1 MRAGTTGTG
10 APAWPQCG
18 HLDAGE
24 RCRGRRV
31 GSSTACLAHL
41 DSAERAAHLASLPP
55 GADLDHR
62 GTPFTQSLLDELLAP
77 LRDPGSGRARVG
89 EASFDEVRFT
99 GDAEFE
105 GIDFGGFC
113 SFASAVFD
121 GGVYV
126 REVRTGGD
134 FGLGGARVA
143 DDVWLDDTDVRGDV
157 WFYGARIGGALR
169 FGVREVGRGAM
180 FKGMTCGDAYFSGV
194 RVGGVASFEGA
205 VIDGEAAFDGA
216 VFEEGADFEKI
227 RITGRAC
234 FDGARFHRSRACFN
248 GADIGGDMPFAEAHF
263 AAEAT
268 FDGAAIG
275 GDLSFSGARL
285 EAGVGFRRAVFRRT
299 ARIGPL
305 VCPGTVDFSDAV
317 FEAAVTLE
325 AAAREVRCRRTRWA
339 STAALRLRYA
349 GVDLSDAVVEF
360 PVTVVGRPRPFVS
373 PEGKAIAEPE
383 LGDPHVRVTSV
394 RGVDAAYLV
403 LADVDLTG
411 CLFVEAVHLDQLRLE
426 GRCVLLSPP
435 VGLRWIRRR
444 TLAEEHHWRAPRYG
458 DGWTPKPP
466 GVEAH
471 EPAVLA
477 PVYRQLRKALEDG
490 RNEPGAA
497 DFYYGEMEMRRHDA
511 TASLGERTLLR
522 LYWALSGYGLR
533 ATRALAWLVLT
544 MTATVL
550 AMMLWG
556 LPQADPDPVSSGTT
570 DGRRVT
576 LTTKKPAPVN
586 PKGPHTR
593 RLTSARFEKSV
604 RVVVNSVVF
613 RASGQDLTTTG
624 TYVEMTARL
633 VEPGLLGLA
642 LLAVRSRVKR

>member
-1 MRAGTTGTG
+1 MTETDD
-10 APAWPQCG
+10 PAWPQCG
-18 HLDAGE
+18 HLDMGE

-31 GSSTACLAHL
+31 GSYTVCLAHL
-41 DSAERAAHLASLPP
+41 DSAERAAHLASLTP

-77 LRDPGSGRARVG
+77 LRDPWSRRARVG

-113 SFASAVFD
+113 SFASAVFG

-126 REVRTGGD
+126 REVHAGGD
-134 FGLGGARVA
+134 FRLGAAQVA
-143 DDVWLDDTDVRGDV
+143 GDVWLDDTEVGGDA
-157 WFYGARIGGALR
+157 WFYEARIKGTLR
-169 FGVREVGRGAM
+169 FCVREVGRGAM

-194 RVGGVASFEGA
+194 RVCGVASFNGA

-216 VFEEGADFEKI
+216 VFEDGADFEKI

-234 FDGARFHRSRACFN
+234 FDGTHFHRGRACFN

-285 EAGVGFRRAVFRRT
+285 EAGVGFRRGVFRRT

-325 AAAREVRCRRTRWA
+325 AAAREVRCQRTRWA

-373 PEGKAIAEPE
+373 PEGEVIAEPG
-383 LGDPHVRVTSV
+383 LTDDRVRVTSV
-394 RGVDAAYLV
+394 KGVDAAYLV

-426 GRCVLLSPP
+426 GRCILSPPP

-444 TLAEEHHWRAPRYG
+444 TLAEEHHWRAARYG
-458 DGWTPKPP
+458 DGWTPAPP
-466 GVEAH
+466 GVETH

-511 TASLGERTLLR
+511 TASRGERTLLR

-533 ATRALAWLVLT
+533 AVRALAWLVLA

-556 LPQADPDPVSSGTT
+556 LPQADPDPVSAGTT
-570 DGRRVT
+570 DGRRVV
-576 LTTKKPAPVN
+576 LTTRKPAPVN
-586 PKGPHTR
+586 PEGPYTR
-593 RLTSARFEKSV
+593 RLSTARFEKSV
-604 RVVVNSVVF
+604 RVVVNSVIF

-633 VEPGLLGLA
+633 VEPALLGLA
-642 LLAVRSRVKR
+642 ILAVRNRVKR

>member
-1 MRAGTTGTG
+1 MG
-10 APAWPQCG
+10 
-18 HLDAGE
+18 
-24 RCRGRRV
+24 
-31 GSSTACLAHL
+31 
-41 DSAERAAHLASLPP
+41 
-55 GADLDHR
+55 
-62 GTPFTQSLLDELLAP
+62 
-77 LRDPGSGRARVG
+77 
-89 EASFDEVRFT
+89 
-99 GDAEFE
+99 GDA
-105 GIDFGGFC
+105 
-113 SFASAVFD
+113 
-121 GGVYV
+121 
-126 REVRTGGD
+126 
-134 FGLGGARVA
+134 
-143 DDVWLDDTDVRGDV
+143 
-157 WFYGARIGGALR
+157 WFYETRIKGTLR
-169 FGVREVGRGAM
+169 FCVREVGRGAM

-216 VFEEGADFEKI
+216 VFEGGADFGKI

-234 FDGARFHRSRACFN
+234 FDGTHFHRSRACFN

-263 AAEAT
+263 AAQAT
-268 FDGAAIG
+268 FDGATIG
-275 GDLSFSGARL
+275 GDLSFSRARL

-299 ARIGPL
+299 AGIGPL

-325 AAAREVRCRRTRWA
+325 AAARKARCRRTRWA

-349 GVDLSDAVVEF
+349 RVDLSDAVVEF

-373 PEGKAIAEPE
+373 PEGEVIAEPV
-383 LGDPHVRVTSV
+383 LTDGRVRVTSV
-394 RGVDAAYLV
+394 KGVDAAYLV

-426 GRCVLLSPP
+426 GRCVLSPP
-435 VGLRWIRRR
+435 PAGLRWIRRQ
-444 TLAEEHHWRAPRYG
+444 TLAEEHHWRATRYG
-458 DGWTPKPP
+458 DGWTPAPP
-466 GVEAH
+466 GVETH

-477 PVYRQLRKALEDG
+477 PVYRQFRKALEDG

-497 DFYYGEMEMRRHDA
+497 DFYYGEMEMRRHDS
-511 TASLGERTLLR
+511 TASRGERTLLR

-533 ATRALAWLVLT
+533 AGRALAWLVLA

-556 LPQADPDPVSSGTT
+556 LPQGDSDLVSAGTT

-576 LTTKKPAPVN
+576 LTTRKPAPVN
-586 PKGPHTR
+586 PEGPYTR
-593 RLTSARFEKSV
+593 RLSSVRFEKSM
-604 RVVVNSVVF
+604 RVVANSVIF

-633 VEPGLLGLA
+633 VEPALLGLA
-642 LLAVRSRVKR
+642 VLAVRSRVKR

>member
-1 MRAGTTGTG
+1 MTVTD

-18 HLDAGE
+18 HLGTGE

-31 GSSTACLAHL
+31 GSYTACLAHL
-41 DSAERAAHLASLPP
+41 DSAERAVHLASLAP

-89 EASFDEVRFT
+89 EASFDGVRFT
-99 GDAEFE
+99 GDAELE
-105 GIDFGGFC
+105 GIDFDGFC
-113 SFASAVFD
+113 SFASAVFG

-126 REVRTGGD
+126 REVHAGGD
-134 FGLGGARVA
+134 FRLGAARVA
-143 DDVWLDDTDVRGDV
+143 GDVWLDDTEVGGDA
-157 WFYGARIGGALR
+157 WFYEARIEGTLR
-169 FGVREVGRGAM
+169 FCVHEVGHNAM

-194 RVGGVASFEGA
+194 RVRGVASFDGA
-205 VIDGEAAFDGA
+205 VIDGEASFDGA
-216 VFEEGADFEKI
+216 FFQEGADFAEI
-227 RITGRAC
+227 RIAGRAC
-234 FDGARFHRSRACFN
+234 FDGARFRRGRACFD

-263 AAEAT
+263 ETEAT
-268 FDGAAIG
+268 FDGASIG

-285 EAGVGFRRAVFRRT
+285 EADVGFRRAVFRRT

-325 AAAREVRCRRTRWA
+325 AAAGEVRCRRTRWA
-339 STAALRLRYA
+339 STAALRLRNA
-349 GVDLSDAVVEF
+349 EVDLSDAVLEF
-360 PVTVVGRPRPFVS
+360 PVTVAGRPRPFFS
-373 PEGKAIAEPE
+373 PEGEKIAEPW
-383 LGDPHVRVTSV
+383 LTCAPVRVTSV
-394 RGVDAAYLV
+394 QGVDAAYLV

-426 GRCVLLSPP
+426 GRCLLSSPP
-435 VGLRWIRRR
+435 VGLRWMSRR
-444 TLAEEHHWRAPRYG
+444 TLAEEHHWRATTYG
-458 DGWTPKPP
+458 GGWTPAPP
-466 GVEAH
+466 HVETH
-471 EPAVLA
+471 GPAVLA

-497 DFYYGEMEMRRHDA
+497 DFYYGEMEMRRHDT
-511 TASLGERTLLR
+511 TASRGERTLLR

-533 ATRALAWLVLT
+533 AARALAWLVLA

-556 LPQADPDPVSSGTT
+556 LPQADPDPVSSGTV
-570 DGRRVT
+570 DGRRLT
-576 LTTKKPAPVN
+576 LTTRKPAPLN
-586 PKGPHTR
+586 PEGPYTS
-593 RLTSARFEKSV
+593 RLSTARFEKSA
-604 RVVVNSVVF
+604 RVVINSVVF

-624 TYVEMTARL
+624 TYVEMAARL
-633 VEPGLLGLA
+633 VEPALLGLA
-642 LLAVRSRVKR
+642 ILAVRNRVKR

>member
-1 MRAGTTGTG
+1 MTGTA

-18 HLDAGE
+18 HLDTGE

-31 GSSTACLAHL
+31 GSYTVCLAHL
-41 DSAERAAHLASLPP
+41 DGAERTAHLASLSP

-89 EASFDEVRFT
+89 KASFDEVRFT
-99 GDAEFE
+99 GDAELE
-105 GIDFGGFC
+105 GVDFGGFC
-113 SFASAVFD
+113 SFASAVFG

-126 REVRTGGD
+126 REVHVGGD
-134 FGLGGARVA
+134 LRLGAARVA
-143 DDVWLDDTDVRGDV
+143 EDVWLDDTDVVGDV
-157 WFYGARIGGALR
+157 WFYEARIRGTLR
-169 FGVREVGRGAM
+169 FCVREVGHSAI

-194 RVGGVASFEGA
+194 RVCGVASFEGA

-216 VFEEGADFEKI
+216 VFEDGADFEKV
-227 RITGRAC
+227 RIAGRAC
-234 FDGARFHRSRACFN
+234 FDGTHFHRSRACFN

-263 AAEAT
+263 EAEAT

-275 GDLSFSGARL
+275 DDLSFSGARL
-285 EAGVGFRRAVFRRT
+285 EAGVGFRRVVFRRT

-317 FEAAVTLE
+317 FGAAVTLE
-325 AAAREVRCRRTRWA
+325 VAAPEVRCRRTRWA

-360 PVTVVGRPRPFVS
+360 PVTVVGRPRPFVT
-373 PEGKAIAEPE
+373 PEGEVIAEPG
-383 LGDPHVRVTSV
+383 LADDRVRVTSV
-394 RGVDAAYLV
+394 KGVDAAYLV
-403 LADVDLTG
+403 LADVDLTD

-426 GRCVLLSPP
+426 GRCVLSPP
-435 VGLRWIRRR
+435 PPGPRWIRRR
-444 TLAEEHHWRAPRYG
+444 TLAEEQHWRATRYG
-458 DGWTPKPP
+458 HGWTPAPP
-466 GVEAH
+466 GVETH

-511 TASLGERTLLR
+511 TTSHGERTLLR

-533 ATRALAWLVLT
+533 ATRALAWLVLA

-556 LPQADPDPVSSGTT
+556 LPQADPDPVSAGTT
-570 DGRRVT
+570 DGHRVT
-576 LTTKKPAPVN
+576 LTTRKPTPAN
-586 PKGPHTR
+586 PEGPYTR
-593 RLTSARFEKSV
+593 RLSTARFEKSV
-604 RVVVNSVVF
+604 RVVVNSVIF

-624 TYVEMTARL
+624 TYVEMGARL
-633 VEPGLLGLA
+633 VEPALLGLA
-642 LLAVRSRVKR
+642 VLAVRSRVKR

>member
-1 MRAGTTGTG
+1 V
-10 APAWPQCG
+10 
-18 HLDAGE
+18 DAY
-24 RCRGRRV
+24 
-31 GSSTACLAHL
+31 TACLAHL
-41 DSAERAAHLASLPP
+41 DSAERAAHLASLSP

-62 GTPFTQSLLDELLAP
+62 GTPFTQILLDELLAP

-113 SFASAVFD
+113 SFVSAVFG

-134 FGLGGARVA
+134 LSLAAAQVA
-143 DDVWLDDTDVRGDV
+143 GDVWLDDTDVGDDA
-157 WFYGARIGGALR
+157 WFYGTRIRGTLR
-169 FGVREVGRGAM
+169 FCVREVGGSAM
-180 FKGMTCGDAYFSGV
+180 FKGMTCGNAYFSGV
-194 RVGGVASFEGA
+194 RVRGVASFNGA
-205 VIDGEAAFDGA
+205 VVEGEADFDGA
-216 VFEEGADFEKI
+216 FFEEGADFEKV
-227 RITGRAC
+227 RIAGRAC
-234 FDGARFHRSRACFN
+234 FDGTHFHRGRACFN

-268 FDGAAIG
+268 FDGAVIG
-275 GDLSFSGARL
+275 GDLSFCGARL
-285 EAGVGFRRAVFRRT
+285 EAGVDFRRAVFRRT

-305 VCPGTVDFSDAV
+305 ICAGTVDFSHAV

-325 AAAREVRCRRTRWA
+325 AAAREIRCRQTRWV

-349 GVDLSDAVVEF
+349 EVDLSDAVVEF
-360 PVTVVGRPRPFVS
+360 PVTVAGRPRPFVS
-373 PEGKAIAEPE
+373 PEGEVIAEPGLAE
-383 LGDPHVRVTSV
+383 ERVRVTSV
-394 RGVDAAYLV
+394 KGVDAAHLV

-411 CLFVEAVHLDQLRLE
+411 CLFVGTVHLDQLRLE
-426 GRCVLLSPP
+426 GRCVLSPP
-435 VGLRWIRRR
+435 PAGPRWTRRR
-444 TLAEEHHWRAPRYG
+444 TLAEEHHWRATRYG
-458 DGWTPKPP
+458 DGWTPAPP
-466 GVEAH
+466 SVETH
-471 EPAVLA
+471 EPATLA

-497 DFYYGEMEMRRHDA
+497 DFYYGEMEMRRHDT
-511 TASLGERTLLR
+511 TASRGERTLLR

-533 ATRALAWLVLT
+533 AVRALAWLVLA

-556 LPQADPDPVSSGTT
+556 LPRTDPDPVSAGTT
-570 DGRRVT
+570 DGRRIT
-576 LTTKKPAPVN
+576 LTTKKPTPVN
-586 PKGPHTR
+586 PEGPYTE
-593 RLTSARFEKSV
+593 RLSAERFEKSL
-604 RVVVNSVVF
+604 RVVANSVIF

-633 VEPGLLGLA
+633 VEPALLGLA
-642 LLAVRSRVKR
+642 VLAVRSRVKR

>member
-1 MRAGTTGTG
+1 MTGIE

-18 HLDAGE
+18 RLGSGE
-24 RCRGRRV
+24 RCQGRSV
-31 GSSTACLAHL
+31 GSYTACLAHL
-41 DSAERAAHLASLPP
+41 DSAERAAHLASLIP

-62 GTPFTQSLLDELLAP
+62 GTPFTQSLFDELLAP
-77 LRDPGSGRARVG
+77 LRDPVSGRARVG
-89 EASFDEVRFT
+89 EALFDEVRFA
-99 GDAEFE
+99 GDAELE

-126 REVRTGGD
+126 REVHAGD
-134 FGLGGARVA
+134 DFRLGAARVA
-143 DDVWLDDTDVRGDV
+143 GDVWLDDTEVRGDA
-157 WFYGARIGGALR
+157 WFYETRIKGTLR
-169 FGVREVGRGAM
+169 FCVLEVGRGAM

-194 RVGGVASFEGA
+194 RVRGVASFGGA

-216 VFEEGADFEKI
+216 VFEDGADFEKI
-227 RITGRAC
+227 RVAGRACFDGTRFHRGRAC
-234 FDGARFHRSRACFN
+234 FDGA
-248 GADIGGDMPFAEAHF
+248 DIGGELQFADAHF
-263 AAEAT
+263 ATRAT
-268 FDGAAIG
+268 FDGAALG

-285 EAGVGFRRAVFRRT
+285 EAGVSFRRAVFRRT

-325 AAAREVRCRRTRWA
+325 AAAQEVCCRRTRWA

-349 GVDLSDAVVEF
+349 EVDLSDAVLEF
-360 PVTVVGRPRPFVS
+360 PVTVVGRTRRFVS
-373 PEGKAIAEPE
+373 PEGEAIAEPG
-383 LGDPHVRVTSV
+383 LADARVRVTSV
-394 RGVDAAYLV
+394 KGVDAAYLV
-403 LADVDLTG
+403 LAGVDLTG

-426 GRCVLLSPP
+426 GRCTLSCPP
-435 VGLRWIRRR
+435 GGLRWIRRR
-444 TLAEEHHWRAPRYG
+444 TLAEEHHWRATGYG
-458 DGWTPKPP
+458 DGWTPAPP
-466 GVEAH
+466 GVETH
-471 EPAVLA
+471 QPAVLA

-511 TASLGERTLLR
+511 TASRGERTLLR

-533 ATRALAWLVLT
+533 ALRALAWLALT
-544 MTATVL
+544 MTTTVL

-556 LPQADPDPVSSGTT
+556 LPQADPDPVSEGTT

-576 LTTKKPAPVN
+576 LTTRKPTPAN
-586 PKGPHTR
+586 PQGPYTTR
-593 RLTSARFEKSV
+593 LSTVRFEKSV
-604 RVVVNSVVF
+604 RVVTNSVIF
-613 RASGQDLTTTG
+613 RTSGQDLTTTG

-633 VEPGLLGLA
+633 VEPALLGLA
-642 LLAVRSRVKR
+642 LLAVRNRVKR

>member
-1 MRAGTTGTG
+1 MTGTD
-10 APAWPQCG
+10 APAWQQCG

-24 RCRGRRV
+24 RCRGHRA
-31 GSSTACLAHL
+31 GSYTACLAHL
-41 DSAERAAHLASLPP
+41 DSAERAAYLATLTP

-89 EASFDEVRFT
+89 GASFDEVRFT
-99 GDAEFE
+99 GDAELQ

-113 SFASAVFD
+113 SFSSAVFG

-126 REVRTGGD
+126 HDVHVGGD
-134 FGLGGARVA
+134 LRLGAAQVA
-143 DDVWLDDTDVRGDV
+143 GDVWLDDTDVDGDA
-157 WFYGARIGGALR
+157 WFYETRIKGTLR
-169 FGVREVGRGAM
+169 FHVREVGRGAM

-194 RVGGVASFEGA
+194 RTCGVASFEGA
-205 VIDGEAAFDGA
+205 VVDGEAAFDGA
-216 VFEEGADFEKI
+216 VFEEGADFQRV
-227 RITGRAC
+227 RIAGRAC
-234 FDGARFHRSRACFN
+234 FDGARFHRGAAGFG
-248 GADIGGDMPFAEAHF
+248 GADIGGDVLFAEARF

-305 VCPGTVDFSDAV
+305 VCPGRVDFSDAV

-349 GVDLSDAVVEF
+349 GVDLSDAVLEF
-360 PVTVVGRPRPFVS
+360 PMSVVGRPRPFVS
-373 PEGKAIAEPE
+373 PEGEVIAEPG
-383 LGDPHVRVTSV
+383 LVDSRVRVTSV
-394 RGVDAAYLV
+394 KGVDAAHLV

-426 GRCVLLSPP
+426 GRCLLSSPP
-435 VGLRWIRRR
+435 VGLRWTRRR
-444 TLAEEHHWRAPRYG
+444 TLAEEHHWRATRYG
-458 DGWTPKPP
+458 DGWTSAPP
-466 GVEAH
+466 GVETP

-497 DFYYGEMEMRRHDA
+497 DFYYGEMEMRRHD
-511 TASLGERTLLR
+511 TAASRGERTLLR

-533 ATRALAWLVLT
+533 AGRALTWLILA

-556 LPQADPDPVSSGTT
+556 LPRADPEPVSAGTV

-576 LTTKKPAPVN
+576 LTTKKPEPVN
-586 PKGPHTR
+586 PEGPYAK
-593 RLTSARFEKSV
+593 RLSTARFEKSV
-604 RVVVNSVVF
+604 RVVANSVIF
-613 RASGQDLTTTG
+613 RASGQDLTTIG

-633 VEPGLLGLA
+633 VEPALLGLA
-642 LLAVRSRVKR
+642 VLAVRSRVKR

>member
-1 MRAGTTGTG
+1 MTGTD

-18 HLDAGE
+18 HLDMGE

-31 GSSTACLAHL
+31 GSYTFCLAHL
-41 DSAERAAHLASLPP
+41 DSAERAAHLASLTP

-77 LRDPGSGRARVG
+77 LRDPGSRRARVG

-113 SFASAVFD
+113 SFASAVFG

-126 REVRTGGD
+126 REVHAGGD
-134 FGLGGARVA
+134 FRLGAAQVA
-143 DDVWLDDTDVRGDV
+143 GDVWLDDTEVGGGA
-157 WFYGARIGGALR
+157 WFYEVRIKGTLR
-169 FGVREVGRGAM
+169 FCVHEVGRGAM

-194 RVGGVASFEGA
+194 RVCGVASF
-205 VIDGEAAFDGA
+205 D
-216 VFEEGADFEKI
+216 
-227 RITGRAC
+227 
-234 FDGARFHRSRACFN
+234 

-268 FDGAAIG
+268 FDGAAVG

-349 GVDLSDAVVEF
+349 GVNLSDAVVEF
-360 PVTVVGRPRPFVS
+360 PVTVVGRPRPFFS
-373 PEGKAIAEPE
+373 PEGEVIAEPG
-383 LGDPHVRVTSV
+383 LTDDRVRVTSV
-394 RGVDAAYLV
+394 KGVDAAYLV

-411 CLFVEAVHLDQLRLE
+411 CLFVETVHLDQLRLE
-426 GRCVLLSPP
+426 GRCILSPPP

-444 TLAEEHHWRAPRYG
+444 TLAEEHHWRATRYG
-458 DGWTPKPP
+458 DGWMPAPP
-466 GVEAH
+466 GVETH

-511 TASLGERTLLR
+511 TASRGERTLLR
-522 LYWALSGYGLR
+522 MYWALSGYGLR
-533 ATRALAWLVLT
+533 AVRALAWLVLA

-556 LPQADPDPVSSGTT
+556 LPQADPDPVSAGTT
-570 DGRRVT
+570 NDHRVA
-576 LTTKKPAPVN
+576 LTTRKPAPVN
-586 PKGPHTR
+586 PEGPYTR
-593 RLTSARFEKSV
+593 RLSTARFEKSV
-604 RVVVNSVVF
+604 RVVVNSVIF

-633 VEPGLLGLA
+633 VEPALLGLA
-642 LLAVRSRVKR
+642 ILAVRSRVKR

>member
-1 MRAGTTGTG
+1 MTGTD

-18 HLDAGE
+18 HLDTGE
-24 RCRGRRV
+24 RCRGRSV
-31 GSSTACLAHL
+31 GSYTACLAHL
-41 DSAERAAHLASLPP
+41 NNAERAAHLASLSP

-99 GDAEFE
+99 GDAELE

-113 SFASAVFD
+113 SFASAVFG

-126 REVRTGGD
+126 REVHAGGD
-134 FGLGGARVA
+134 FRLGAAQVA
-143 DDVWLDDTDVRGDV
+143 EDVWLDDTEVDGDV
-157 WFYGARIGGALR
+157 WFYETRIKGTLR
-169 FGVREVGRGAM
+169 FCVREVGGSAV
-180 FKGMTCGDAYFSGV
+180 FKGMTCTDAYFSGV
-194 RVGGVASFEGA
+194 RVCGVASFGGA
-205 VIDGEAAFDGA
+205 AIDGEAAFDGT
-216 VFEEGADFEKI
+216 VFEDGADFEEI

-234 FDGARFHRSRACFN
+234 FDGTQVHQGRACFN
-248 GADIGGDMPFAEAHF
+248 RADIGGDIFFDEAHF

-268 FDGAAIG
+268 FDEATIG
-275 GDLSFSGARL
+275 GDLSFFGARL
-285 EAGVGFRRAVFRRT
+285 EAGVGFLRAVFQRT

-325 AAAREVRCRRTRWA
+325 AAARKVCFRRTRWA

-349 GVDLSDAVVEF
+349 EVDLTDAVVEF
-360 PVTVVGRPRPFVS
+360 PVTVVGRPRQFVS
-373 PEGKAIAEPE
+373 PEGKVIAEPG
-383 LGDPHVRVTSV
+383 LTDDRVRVTSV
-394 RGVDAAYLV
+394 KGVDAAHLV
-403 LADVDLTG
+403 LADVDLTE

-426 GRCVLLSPP
+426 GRCVLAPP
-435 VGLRWIRRR
+435 PGGLRWIRRR
-444 TLAEEHHWRAPRYG
+444 TLAEEHHWRAIWYG
-458 DGWTPKPP
+458 GGWTPAPP
-466 GVEAH
+466 GVETH

-533 ATRALAWLVLT
+533 ATRALAWLVLA

-556 LPQADPDPVSSGTT
+556 LPQADPDPVSAGTT
-570 DGRRVT
+570 DGHRVT

-586 PKGPHTR
+586 PEGPYTR
-593 RLTSARFEKSV
+593 RLSSARFEKSV
-604 RVVVNSVVF
+604 RVVVNSVIF

-624 TYVEMTARL
+624 MYVEMTARL

-642 LLAVRSRVKR
+642 ILAVRSRVKR